1 MTASILVDLL
11 ISAPVVAFLLWLY
24 ARSAPAERGA
34 GILWLDRMLMLL
46 TPIAAVSIIV
56 GIHATMELE
65 GMGRNVIAVAT
76 AYLAVLAL
84 LGLGWT
90 VRFLQRP

>member
-1 MTASILVDLL
+1 MNVSILVDLL

-24 ARSAPAERGA
+24 ARSAPESRPAPVRS
-34 GILWLDRMLMLL
+34 IDRALMLL
-46 TPIAAVSIIV
+46 APLAGIGIIV
-56 GIHATMELE
+56 GIHASMELE

-84 LGLGWT
+84 LGIGWS
-90 VRFLQRP
+90 VRFLRAG